1 VAVDA
6 AETPVIYRAQYDDGD
21 IEEYDR
27 LQLNSLLMR
36 PVGQAEE
43 EAVRAKDA
51 AQQTAEEETARV
63 TVETEAA
70 NLETSGGGGN
80 FESGKPQNRKSTW
93 SQEEDTQ
100 LQDLV
105 AEMELKGKSSMNWAG
120 IAKEIPERSGKQCR
134 ERWTNHLR
142 SDINKGPWTSEEQI
156 QLRALQAKLGNKW
169 AEIAKLMPGRTDN
182 AVKNH
187 WNGVVKYQKPQI

>member
-1 VAVDA
+1 MPADA
-6 AETPVIYRAQYDDGD
+6 DSEPATQRHSQPKNAKRRKLKASAETASSP
-21 IEEYDR
+21 
-27 LQLNSLLMR
+27 
-36 PVGQAEE
+36 
-43 EAVRAKDA
+43 
-51 AQQTAEEETARV
+51 ETAH
-63 TVETEAA
+63 EATGS

-105 AEMELKGKSSMNWAG
+105 AEMELKGKSSMNWAS